1 MFSEENS
8 DIGITHHK
16 DVKCV
21 VENGTARLE
30 LVKWDPNIVWN
41 SPTLPDLS
49 KTRASELREEA
60 LLWRHDFEKELA
72 REKIVR
78 ARLLERKA
86 ISDSL
91 DQVCAITDILPLNDI
106 LSWGL
111 KSDGRVHS
119 VAEDCHMSN

>member
-1 MFSEENS
+1 M
-8 DIGITHHK
+8 
-16 DVKCV
+16 

-91 DQVCAITDILPLNDI
+91 DQVCTITDILPLNPNFSVPKFLTWPCPGSQLYTL
-106 LSWGL
+106 LSL
-111 KSDGRVHS
+111 
-119 VAEDCHMSN
+119 

>member
-1 MFSEENS
+1 M
-8 DIGITHHK
+8 
-16 DVKCV
+16 
-21 VENGTARLE
+21 E

-86 ISDSL
+86 ISDSM
-91 DQVCAITDILPLNDI
+91 DQVCTLTDILLLNNPNF
-106 LSWGL
+106 
-111 KSDGRVHS
+111 S
-119 VAEDCHMSN
+119 VAIFKFLTCQECPGSILTTTNFYLEISTRY